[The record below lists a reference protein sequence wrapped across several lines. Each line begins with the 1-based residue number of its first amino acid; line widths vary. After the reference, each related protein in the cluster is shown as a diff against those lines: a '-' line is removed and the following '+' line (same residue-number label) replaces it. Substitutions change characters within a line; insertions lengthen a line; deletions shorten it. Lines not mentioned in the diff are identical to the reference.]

1 MELTDP
7 GQQLGPGQRRHPLA
21 GQRDGDLAAVV
32 AEHAEQAER
41 IIGGPN
47 ADDLV
52 VGSVRLAKLSLD
64 DASRPRIVIDDQQ
77 NWSIWHGQ
85 HL

>member
-1 MELTDP
+1 MGHYHKIASKVFDDVTGHAD
-7 GQQLGPGQRRHPLA
+7 LGK
-21 GQRDGDLAAVV
+21 
-32 AEHAEQAER
+32 
-41 IIGGPN
+41 

-52 VGSVRLAKLSLD
+52 VGSVPFAKLHLD
-64 DASRPRIVIDDQQ
+64 DASRPRIVIDDHQ